1 MLIRNS
7 AMTAAFVAAGAL
19 GMLATAAP
27 AQADSIPDSLCGG
40 VIDIHYCLWYNS
52 NQKGG
57 WTATYENVADWGNMN
72 GTGYPMNFSD
82 GGEGTNGVATHVKN
96 NAASYANSHYSKTGV
111 SYFNSNYAGAS
122 DVAPPRDKGNL
133 VNTYNENASFRWR

>member
-1 MLIRNS
+1 MRMRTS
-7 AMTAAFVAAGAL
+7 AVSAALAAAGVLGAL
-19 GMLATAAP
+19 VTAAP

-40 VIDIHYCLWYNS
+40 VIDVDYCLWYNS

-57 WTATYENVADWGNMN
+57 WTATYENIPDWG
-72 GTGYPMNFSD
+72 GAHPWQFSD
-82 GGEGTNGVATHVKN
+82 GGQGTNGVNTPVKN
-96 NAASYANSHYSKTGV
+96 NAASYANSRDDRTGV

-133 VNTYNENASFRWR
+133 SKTYNNNASFRWR

>member
-1 MLIRNS
+1 MRIRQS
-7 AMTAAFVAAGAL
+7 AVAAAFAAAGTL
-19 GMLATAAP
+19 SMLAIAAP

-40 VIDIHYCLWYNS
+40 VVDSHYCLWYNS
-52 NQKGG
+52 NQLGG
-57 WTATYENVADWGNMN
+57 WTATTGNVANWDNYG

-82 GGEGTNGVATHVKN
+82 GGQGTNGVGTHVKN
-96 NAASYANSHYSKTGV
+96 NAASYANSDYGRTGV

-133 VNTYNENASFRWR
+133 VNTYNNNASFRWR

>member
-1 MLIRNS
+1 MRIRQP
-7 AMTAAFVAAGAL
+7 AVAAALAAVGTL

-40 VIDIHYCLWYNS
+40 VIDSHYCLWYNS

-57 WTATYENVADWGNMN
+57 WTATTGNVANWDNYSGN
-72 GTGYPMNFSD
+72 GYPMNFSD
-82 GGEGTNGVATHVKN
+82 GGQGTNGVGTHVKN
-96 NAASYANSHYSKTGV
+96 NAASYANSDDSRTGV

-133 VNTYNENASFRWR
+133 VNTYNNNASFRWR

>member
-1 MLIRNS
+1 MRLRTS
-7 AMTAAFVAAGAL
+7 AVAAALAAAGTL

-27 AQADSIPDSLCGG
+27 AQADSIPDDLCGG
-40 VIDIHYCLWYNS
+40 VIDVDYCLWYNS

-57 WTATYENVADWGNMN
+57 WTATYHDIANWG
-72 GTGYPMNFSD
+72 GTNPWIFSD
-82 GGEGTNGVATHVKN
+82 GGQGTNGVNTPVKN
-96 NAASYANSHYSKTGV
+96 NAASYANSHDSKTGV

-133 VNTYNENASFRWR
+133 VNTYNNNASFRWR